1 MTLYFIVYRDHQWYT
16 RRFNEVIHI
25 IRKSSNMKGVGYRLV
40 PNCFR
45 AWHFLVEK
53 RLVPSKKWL
62 CGVWGRLTGNV
73 ERGIARVGR
82 SRDQESRVVYVNVGL
97 RVRVRVRVIVGP
109 RVRAIVGHRIRVTV
123 GLRVRSRVGK
133 KRCQYVFGLCLRNK
147 KQG

>member
-25 IRKSSNMKGVGYRLV
+25 IRQSSNMKGVGYRLV
-40 PNCFR
+40 PNV
-45 AWHFLVEK
+45 L
-53 RLVPSKKWL
+53 
-62 CGVWGRLTGNV
+62 GRGTFWSRRDWYRVRSGCV

-133 KRCQYVFGLCLRNK
+133 KRCRYVFGLCLRNK
-147 KQG
+147 EQG

>member
-1 MTLYFIVYRDHQWYT
+1 M
-16 RRFNEVIHI
+16 
-25 IRKSSNMKGVGYRLV
+25 
-40 PNCFR
+40 
-45 AWHFLVEK
+45 
-53 RLVPSKKWL
+53 VPSKKWL
-62 CGVWGRLTGNV
+62 RGVWGRLTGNV

-97 RVRVRVRVIVGP
+97 KVLVRVRVIVAP

-133 KRCQYVFGLCLRNK
+133 KRCRYVFGLCLRNK

>member
-1 MTLYFIVYRDHQWYT
+1 M
-16 RRFNEVIHI
+16 
-25 IRKSSNMKGVGYRLV
+25 
-40 PNCFR
+40 
-45 AWHFLVEK
+45 
-53 RLVPSKKWL
+53 
-62 CGVWGRLTGNV
+62 TGNV

-97 RVRVRVRVIVGP
+97 RARVRVRVIVGP

-133 KRCQYVFGLCLRNK
+133 KRCRYVFGLCLRNK

>member
-1 MTLYFIVYRDHQWYT
+1 M
-16 RRFNEVIHI
+16 
-25 IRKSSNMKGVGYRLV
+25 
-40 PNCFR
+40 
-45 AWHFLVEK
+45 
-53 RLVPSKKWL
+53 VPSKKWL
-62 CGVWGRLTGNV
+62 RGVWGRLTGNV

-109 RVRAIVGHRIRVTV
+109 RVRAIVEHRIRVTV

-133 KRCQYVFGLCLRNK
+133 KRFRYVFGLCLRNK

>member
-1 MTLYFIVYRDHQWYT
+1 ML
-16 RRFNEVIHI
+16 
-25 IRKSSNMKGVGYRLV
+25 
-40 PNCFR
+40 
-45 AWHFLVEK
+45 
-53 RLVPSKKWL
+53 PSKKWL
-62 CGVWGRLTGNV
+62 RGVWGRLTGNV

-82 SRDQESRVVYVNVGL
+82 SRDQESRVVYVNLGL

-133 KRCQYVFGLCLRNK
+133 KRCRYVFGLCLRNK